1 MHSFR
6 SENPAPYSVAPSPPP
21 YSDDELVTRALQ
33 VLEGRMRQNP
43 YSCGSPKAVRDFL
56 RLKLGALEHE
66 AFGVVWLDSQ
76 NRVIA
81 HGELFRGT
89 LTQTSVYPREVVK
102 AALACNA
109 GAAILYH
116 NHPSGLGDPSHADQA
131 LTTTLKQAL
140 ALVDVRVLDHFIVA
154 GAATPVSFAERG
166 LL

>member
-6 SENPAPYSVAPSPPP
+6 SENPAPYNVAPPP
-21 YSDDELVTRALQ
+21 YSDDELVIRALQ

-43 YSCGSPKAVRDFL
+43 YSCNSPSAVRDFL
-56 RLKLGALEHE
+56 RLKLGALEYE

-76 NRVIA
+76 NRVID

-131 LTTTLKQAL
+131 LTKTLKAAL
-140 ALVDVRVLDHFIVA
+140 ALVEVTVLDHFIVA